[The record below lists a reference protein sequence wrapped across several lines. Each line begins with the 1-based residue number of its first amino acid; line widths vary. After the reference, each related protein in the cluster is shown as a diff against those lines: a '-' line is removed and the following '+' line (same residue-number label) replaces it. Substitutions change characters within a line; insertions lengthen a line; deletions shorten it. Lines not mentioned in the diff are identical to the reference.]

1 MLKETGALFLIDPRL
16 HPMLNDCWSMPSEDR
31 WITELIKPCRSVR
44 SLLGQ
49 KNYMGECVMV
59 ACDDLVAMILRTY
72 LRSGPGEELD
82 AAFLEARRMGFDGFL
97 LELLGPLGDQEPA
110 GNAADTVWLVRLAA
124 EICENRIDLNG
135 KIRRAALIARAMV
148 QQGYDPTPPRSDPA
162 LFSRWLTDNRIP
174 ARSKEWRAL
183 FAKKVKNHL
192 ARALYNTIPQIHL
205 EPHDPDFLH

>member
-16 HPMLNDCWSMPSEDR
+16 HPMLKDCWSMPSEDL

-59 ACDDLVAMILRTY
+59 ACDDLIAMILRTY

-82 AAFLEARRMGFDGFL
+82 AAFLEARRMGSDGFL
-97 LELLGPLGDQEPA
+97 LEMLGALGDHEPA
-110 GNAADTVWLVRLAA
+110 TNGTDTVWLVRLVA
-124 EICENRIDLNG
+124 EIRENRIDLNG

-148 QQGYDPTPPRSDPA
+148 QQGYDPTPPRSNTD
-162 LFSRWLTDNRIP
+162 LFSRWLTDDRVP
-174 ARSKEWRAL
+174 DRSKKWRAL
-183 FAKKVKNHL
+183 FEKKVSHHL
-192 ARALYNTIPQIHL
+192 AKALNNTIPQIRL

>member
-16 HPMLNDCWSMPSEDR
+16 HPMLKDCWSMPSEDR

-82 AAFLEARRMGFDGFL
+82 AAFLEARRMGLDGFL
-97 LELLGPLGDQEPA
+97 LEVLGALGDQEPTTN
-110 GNAADTVWLVRLAA
+110 GDDTVWLVRLVA
-124 EICENRIDLNG
+124 EIRENRIGLNG
-135 KIRRAALIARAMV
+135 KIRRAAHIAKAMGRL
-148 QQGYDPTPPRSDPA
+148 GYDPTPPRSDPD
-162 LFSRWLTDNRIP
+162 LFSRWLTDDRIP
-174 ARSKEWRAL
+174 NRSKKWRDL
-183 FAKKVKNHL
+183 FPKKVSHHL
-192 ARALYNTIPQIHL
+192 ARALNNTIH
-205 EPHDPDFLH
+205 